1 MSASLAVRLIGGPVP
16 RYSELLAAAEKDD
29 SVFLPRIEP
38 GWVGAAIA
46 LLGLAIGVLWVRS
59 QPAAGDLTVGWVALA
74 MVLVGMLIQLTRRR
88 ISSGWQVDLLARS
101 ITPVGLSGQALQLG
115 DGDYAIVCTAG
126 DRKRSLAIDVRQ
138 AEGRR
143 MMRLFQT
150 PGPVRLADHR
160 TLSALA
166 DVLARRLNVGRD
178 GLTV

>member
-1 MSASLAVRLIGGPVP
+1 MSVTLAARLVGVRIP
-16 RYSELLAAAEKDD
+16 RYSELLAAAETDD

-38 GWVGAAIA
+38 GWLGAAIA
-46 LLGLAIGVLWVRS
+46 LIGLAAGVFWARS
-59 QPAAGDLTVGWVALA
+59 QPAAGDLTVGWIALA
-74 MVLVGMLIQLTRRR
+74 LILLGMLVQLTRRR
-88 ISSGWQVDLLARS
+88 INSGWQVDLLARS
-101 ITPVGLSGQALQLG
+101 ITPVGQSGQALRLA

-143 MMRLFQT
+143 VMRLFQT

-160 TLSALA
+160 VLSALA
-166 DVLARRLNVGRD
+166 DVLARRLNVARD